1 MANEKGYPILTWLD
15 DVPGIQAGTPQN
27 QTNLNNIECG
37 IFSSSIVA
45 AFLTL
50 NARETDRQMLET
62 ETISILAT
70 INGSNTDFSV
80 VIPTSKTRNRTTY
93 NVTAEINAITGTAA
107 TAGDIIITAKQIN
120 GFKIKYNGTAT
131 AVTLRLQVRGGII

>member
-1 MANEKGYPILTWLD
+1 M
-15 DVPGIQAGTPQN
+15 
-27 QTNLNNIECG
+27 
-37 IFSSSIVA
+37 
-45 AFLTL
+45 
-50 NARETDRQMLET
+50 
-62 ETISILAT
+62 AT